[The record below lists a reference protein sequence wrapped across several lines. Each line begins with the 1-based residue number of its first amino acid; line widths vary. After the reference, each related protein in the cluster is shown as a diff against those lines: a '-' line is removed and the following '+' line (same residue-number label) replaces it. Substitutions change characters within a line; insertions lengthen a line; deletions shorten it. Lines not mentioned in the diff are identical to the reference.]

1 MYRIFNAENSLKSDY
16 YSYFCVVDIRRTLKC
31 PGVQKGNIHDFQ
43 KSKVLTDSI
52 VDPVSGKSL
61 RGHCKSSS

>member
-1 MYRIFNAENSLKSDY
+1 MLSIEAQTRQVAISVYDSPFHIGIFNIENSLKSDY

-43 KSKVLTDSI
+43 EI
-52 VDPVSGKSL
+52 
-61 RGHCKSSS
+61 